1 MTNFYFEGRK
11 AASRKAKFGRS
22 KEKRSDCRLLVLAL
36 CINTDGFI
44 RYSAI
49 LEAGTADPKS
59 LPAMV
64 DLSHGQKPGER
75 VGSHAGG
82 HQGAGIA
89 SEANLIMLKDK
100 GYNFMCVSRT
110 RLKDYELAPDCRT
123 VTVHDARKQTI
134 SLREVCTEPDGD
146 YYLENSHLTVL
157 KKQLHDNVQLLS
169 MEV

>member
-64 DLSHGQKPGER
+64 DIER
-75 VGSHAGG
+75 VARAQGKYPSISQYYDIEYIRSETNPDNMERVEWTIRDLSALESG
-82 HQGAGIA
+82 HGVYF
-89 SEANLIMLKDK
+89 L
-100 GYNFMCVSRT
+100 RT
-110 RLKDYELAPDCRT
+110 NIRT
-123 VTVHDARKQTI
+123 FEK
-134 SLREVCTEPDGD
+134 
-146 YYLENSHLTVL
+146 
-157 KKQLHDNVQLLS
+157 
-169 MEV
+169 

>member
-11 AASRKAKFGRS
+11 AANRKAKFGRS

-64 DLSHGQKPGER
+64 DGLMAKSPVKEEER
-75 VGSHAGG
+75 TLVV
-82 HQGAGIA
+82 I
-89 SEANLIMLKDK
+89 
-100 GYNFMCVSRT
+100 R
-110 RLKDYELAPDCRT
+110 AP
-123 VTVHDARKQTI
+123 A
-134 SLREVCTEPDGD
+134 
-146 YYLENSHLTVL
+146 
-157 KKQLHDNVQLLS
+157 
-169 MEV
+169 

>member
-44 RYSAI
+44 RYSVI

-64 DLSHGQKPGER
+64 NIER
-75 VGSHAGG
+75 VARA
-82 HQGAGIA
+82 QGKYPSI
-89 SEANLIMLKDK
+89 SQYYDIEI
-100 GYNFMCVSRT
+100 CST
-110 RLKDYELAPDCRT
+110 
-123 VTVHDARKQTI
+123 QT
-134 SLREVCTEPDGD
+134 
-146 YYLENSHLTVL
+146 
-157 KKQLHDNVQLLS
+157 
-169 MEV
+169 